1 MDIRIGYG
9 YDVHAFEAGEELVLG
24 GVKIPFQKKLKGHS
38 DADVLLHAITD
49 ALLGA
54 LALGDIGVHFPD
66 TDPEY
71 KGADSLGLLEKAY
84 DMVLGKG
91 YSLSNLDAT
100 IIAEAPKLNPFIPDM
115 AKNISSVLKCHEDL
129 VSIKAT
135 TGEEMGFVGRGEG
148 IAVQSVVLVK
158 RD

>member
-135 TGEEMGFVGRGEG
+135 TGEKMGFVGRGEG

>member
-24 GVKIPFQKKLKGHS
+24 GIKIPFQKKLKGHS

-54 LALGDIGVHFPD
+54 LALGDIGAHFPD
-66 TDPEY
+66 TDAEY

-115 AKNISSVLKCHEDL
+115 AKNISGLLKCNEDL

-135 TGEEMGFVGRGEG
+135 TGEKMGFVGRGEG